1 MIAEEICL
9 VAMTR
14 GVSRPRIAVILGA
27 LTAMGPLAID
37 TYLPALPTI
46 ARDLNASAAAV
57 QVSLAMYFIGIA
69 LGQAFYGPLS
79 DRTGRK
85 PALAFGLTVFVA
97 ASVGCAL
104 AWNVE
109 SLVAFR
115 FLQALGGCAPLVV
128 PRAVVRDYF
137 DATES
142 ARMLSMLILV
152 MGLAPILG
160 PLVGGQLLVRFGWRS
175 VFWAL
180 AGYGGIW
187 SAGVALFLPESLPPE
202 RRKRPP
208 VSAIVAIYAQLLRD
222 RMYLGYV
229 LAGGFM
235 FAGLLSYIS
244 GSPFVFIE
252 VFRVPPER
260 FGLFFGGNAV
270 GIIAASQINRWLAG
284 RVHPE
289 RIIAAIF
296 PIAMAAGCA
305 MLLSAYTGGGG
316 FAGILVPLFCFI
328 TCYGFI
334 MPNTT
339 ALAMAPHGAMAG
351 SASALLGTLQFV
363 LGATAGA
370 LVGALGNGT
379 AVPFA
384 AVIAACGCGAFAV
397 HRTMPRTENIPS
409 LAG

>member
-1 MIAEEICL
+1 MLGAL
-9 VAMTR
+9 VKTTPP
-14 GVSRPRIAVILGA
+14 GVSRFRIAVILGA

-37 TYLPALPTI
+37 MYLPALPTI
-46 ARDLNASAAAV
+46 ARDLGVSAAAV
-57 QVSLAMYFIGIA
+57 QVSLALYFIGIA
-69 LGQAFYGPLS
+69 VGQAFYGPLS

-85 PALAFGLTVFVA
+85 PALAFGLALFVA

-104 AWNVE
+104 ASNVVW
-109 SLVAFR
+109 LVVCR

-137 DATES
+137 DERES

-175 VFWAL
+175 VFWVL
-180 AGYGGIW
+180 AAYGAIW
-187 SAGVALFLPESLPPE
+187 YVNVALFLPESLPPE
-202 RRKRPP
+202 RRRRPP
-208 VSAIVAIYAQLLRD
+208 VKAILAIYGQLLRD
-222 RMYLGYV
+222 RTYLGYV

-252 VFRVPPER
+252 VFGVPPER
-260 FGLFFGGNAV
+260 FGLFFGTNAI

-284 RVHPE
+284 RVHPR

-296 PIAMAAGCA
+296 PIATASGCA
-305 MLLSAYTGGGG
+305 MLASAYTGRGG

-328 TCYGFI
+328 ACYGFI

-339 ALAMAPHGAMAG
+339 ALAMAPYGAIAG
-351 SASALLGTLQFV
+351 SASALLGTLQFI

-384 AVIAACGCGAFAV
+384 AVIAACGVGAFTM
-397 HRTMPRTENIPS
+397 HRTMPRPENIPS
-409 LAG
+409 LAGS